1 MYTKT
6 IKVDA
11 QNIDESIIEKAAKV
25 IKHGGLVAFPTETVY
40 GLGADGMKK
49 EAAAKIYEA
58 KGRPSDNPLIIHI
71 ARKEDVFHLAKE
83 VSEAALKLMEVF
95 WPGPLTLIFEKQEEV
110 PEETTGGLST
120 VAVRFPSHPVAQR
133 LIEASGRFIAAPSA
147 NLSGKPSPTLAEHVI
162 ADLKGR
168 VDMILDGGAV
178 SIGIESTVLD
188 VSGEVPVILRPGFI
202 TKEMLED
209 VVGEVKVDPGI
220 QGDLT
225 LDVKP
230 KAPGMKY
237 RHYAPKGELTIV
249 EGNDIHMV
257 AEEINSIVAVMES
270 QGKKVGIIATDE
282 SAELYRQGKV
292 LSIGSREDDATV
304 AANLFKVLREFD
316 DLGTEYIYS
325 ESFEGGKLGYAIMN
339 RLLKAAGH
347 RVVEVKG
354 KDEVLEK
361 NKIIFVCTT
370 NSTRSYMAQ
379 MAMAKLLEEQNI
391 EGIKVMSRGLVVLFE
406 EPVNPK
412 AQICLEAHGYPVKEY
427 VTRQLTQEDI
437 DSGCMILTM
446 TEAEKKKVME
456 EYENVKRIYT
466 IKEYANEQGEV
477 LDPYGKEVV
486 DYEYCLRE
494 LERLVEKTMIR
505 LKGGKEG

>member
-6 IKVDA
+6 IKIDSE
-11 QNIDESIIEKAAKV
+11 NIDEDVIETAAKV
-25 IKHGGLVAFPTETVY
+25 IKRGGLVAFPTETVY
-40 GLGADGMKK
+40 GLGADGLQK

-58 KGRPSDNPLIIHI
+58 KGRPCDNPLIIHI
-71 ARKEDVFHLAKE
+71 ARKADVFHLARE
-83 VSEAALKLMEVF
+83 VSETACKLMDVF
-95 WPGPLTLIFEKQEEV
+95 WPGPLTMIFEKLEEV
-110 PEETTGGLST
+110 PDETTGGMPT
-120 VAVRFPSHPVAQR
+120 VAVRYPSHPVARR

-168 VDMILDGGAV
+168 IDMILDGGSV

-188 VSGEVPVILRPGFI
+188 VTGEVPVILRPGFI

-225 LDVKP
+225 LDIKP

-249 EGNDIHMV
+249 EGNDIEMV
-257 AEEINSIVAVMES
+257 AEEINAITEVMMS
-270 QGKKVGIIATDE
+270 QGNKVGIIATDE
-282 SAELYRQGKV
+282 SMDLYLNGTV
-292 LSIGSREDDATV
+292 LSIGSREDDTTV
-304 AANLFKVLREFD
+304 AANLFRVLREFD
-316 DLGTEYIYS
+316 SLGMEYIYS

-370 NSTRSYMAQ
+370 NSTRSYMAEV
-379 MAMAKLLEEQNI
+379 AMAKLLKDQNI
-391 EGIKVMSRGLVVLFE
+391 EGVQVMSRGLVVLFE

-412 AQICLEAHGYPVKEY
+412 AQICLEAHGYEVKDY
-427 VTRQLTQEDI
+427 VTIQLTQEDI
-437 DSGCMILTM
+437 DTGCMILTM
-446 TEAEKKKVME
+446 TEAEKSKVMD

-466 IKEYANEQGEV
+466 LKEFANEQGEV
-477 LDPYGKEVV
+477 LDPYGKEIV

-505 LKGGKEG
+505 LKGGKE

>member
-6 IKVDA
+6 MKVDPEK
-11 QNIDESIIEKAAKV
+11 IDKIIIDSAAKI
-25 IKHGGLVAFPTETVY
+25 IKRGGLVAFPTETVY
-40 GLGADGMKK
+40 GLGADGMQK

-71 ARKEDVFHLAKE
+71 AKEEDVFHLAKE
-83 VSEAALKLMEVF
+83 VSPTALKLIDVF
-95 WPGPLTLIFEKQEEV
+95 WPGPLTLIFEKQKDV
-110 PEETTGGLST
+110 PNETTGGLST
-120 VAVRFPSHPVAQR
+120 VAVRCPSHPIAR
-133 LIEASGRFIAAPSA
+133 KLIKASGKFIAAPSA
-147 NLSGKPSPTLAEHVI
+147 NLSGKPSPTMAEHVI

-168 VDMILDGGAV
+168 VDMIIDGGSV

-188 VSGEVPVILRPGFI
+188 VTGEIPVILRPGFI
-202 TKEMLED
+202 TKEMIED
-209 VVGEVKVDPGI
+209 VVGEVKIDPAI
-220 QGDLT
+220 QGDLS
-225 LDVKP
+225 LGMQP

-237 RHYAPKGELTIV
+237 RHYAPQGELTIV
-249 EGNDIHMV
+249 EGKDIELV
-257 AEEINSIVAVMES
+257 AEEINSIAEVMLS

-282 SAELYRQGKV
+282 SANLYRNGRV
-292 LSIGSREDDATV
+292 LSIGSREDDTTV
-304 AANLFKVLREFD
+304 AANLFRVLREFD
-316 DLGTEYIYS
+316 SLGMEFIYS
-325 ESFEGGKLGYAIMN
+325 ESFEDGKLGYAIMN

-347 RVVEVKG
+347 RLIEVKG

-370 NSTRSYMAQ
+370 NSTRSYMAHI
-379 MAMAKLLEEQNI
+379 AMAQLLNNQNI
-391 EGIKVMSRGLVVLFE
+391 EDVQVTSRGLIVLFE

-412 AQICLEAHGYPVKEY
+412 AQICLEAHGYEVKDH
-427 VTRQLTQEDI
+427 VTIQLTQEDI
-437 DSGCMILTM
+437 DAGCMILTM
-446 TEAEKKKVME
+446 TEAEKNKVIE

-505 LKGGKEG
+505 LKGGK